1 MTATTRARPD
11 GSADRLH
18 ARLYRMATDDHLC
31 PFGLKALHLLRS
43 RGYQVDDRLLR
54 SRTETDEFKARHAV
68 ETTPQVFIDG
78 RRIGG
83 HDALRRHFGLAVHD
97 PEAETYTPV
106 IAIFALAALLAISL
120 SFAALGGLALP
131 RTLEWFAG
139 IAMVLLALQKLRDL
153 ESFSNGFL
161 AYDLLARRWVPYATL
176 YPFAEAA
183 AGLLMLAGGSWALA
197 GAPVAL
203 VIGAAGALSVYR
215 AVYVEGRTLRC
226 ACVGG
231 GSRVPLGPVSL
242 AENLMMLGMGLW
254 MLASGL
260 L

>member
-1 MTATTRARPD
+1 MTATTSTPHEH
-11 GSADRLH
+11 SADRLQ

-43 RGYQVDDRLLR
+43 RGYEVDDRLLR
-54 SRTETDEFKARHAV
+54 SRAETDAFKEKHEV
-68 ETTPQVFIDG
+68 ETTPQAFIDG
-78 RRIGG
+78 QRIGG
-83 HDALRRHFGLAVHD
+83 YDALREYFGLSVPD
-97 PEAETYTPV
+97 PDAETYAPV
-106 IAIFALAALLAISL
+106 IAIFALAALLSIAL
-120 SFAALGGLALP
+120 SAAAFGGLPMP
-131 RTLEWFAG
+131 RTLVWFAG

-161 AYDLLARRWVPYATL
+161 GYDLLARRWVPYAYV
-176 YPFAEAA
+176 YPFAEAG

-197 GAPVAL
+197 GAPIAL
-203 VIGAAGALSVYR
+203 VIGGIGAISVYR
-215 AVYVEGRTLRC
+215 AVYMEGRELRC

-242 AENLMMLGMGLW
+242 AENLMMLAMGGW
-254 MLASGL
+254 MLARPL